1 MELVREKFTEDFLPL
16 IQLEPVVS
24 IKTWR
29 PLGPRCSVCRLGYV
43 RFRSS
48 IKLFR
53 DDPSAFERVHPSA
66 NDTDATTTT
75 TTTPIEPR
83 NRLSLDAGLCLPCAL
98 KKELFAQSKQFFP
111 PSYCSTQLEH
121 ASWPFVH
128 RLTRRPDSRSKAEI
142 DSIGKEVDCDE
153 ELDEEA
159 DEEGSMV
166 SSISGNSF
174 LNSSASFFGDN
185 DGGDGDG
192 SDDDPMEA
200 SPVKSKQL
208 VELDQQEQWE
218 REHDPLYYSR
228 LVSAPVEESS
238 KSSSVSRLTDSE
250 VVRFKAKYGPS
261 QQQRGEPTIAAGKTA
276 LLLHNGKSA
285 VPEDGTKS
293 TTTRASTVTA
303 VDPTKKPKELALIPF
318 LVAKGH
324 YEEAERSLR
333 IALGKHAVDEGEGL
347 KILITLLKLQCEM
360 YKSMGLWVLAT
371 SIYLDCIDLTA
382 SLMGFNDPDTYS
394 CIVLLVSCLRKM
406 QSVQLAGRY
415 IKCLCQHFER
425 DSLKSFKKDIIKTI
439 KERDA
444 GNVKEYLTLNKIWVD
459 KLKPA
464 LPSNN
469 PLQRR
474 FQSVVGMGGF
484 YSLLTAQDGYSVV
497 GRSAFYH
504 YCMGI
509 DSKTL
514 GPFAR
519 YVELCFRLR
528 SCDEPQVYRY
538 LTQYM
543 VQKLLAKR
551 LVKESELARTY
562 RSLTTR
568 EHVMSVVDFLKF
580 GQHPTVEVFDATLEY
595 VLVRLLPLYRMFLL
609 FDPAGCMLRETS
621 TDLIAEAYDVSATI
635 IQTAY
640 RRVLARRQ
648 LLRRR
653 TVRQQEE
660 EALQSSKKPRKMRRS
675 IVPF

>member
-1 MELVREKFTEDFLPL
+1 MDDFLSL

-29 PLGPRCSVCRLGYV
+29 PLGPRCSVCRVGYV

-48 IKLFR
+48 IQMFR
-53 DDPSAFERVHPSA
+53 DDPSAFERVHPPSA
-66 NDTDATTTT
+66 GDTV
-75 TTTPIEPR
+75 IEQR
-83 NRLSLDAGLCLPCAL
+83 NRMSLDAGLCLPCAL
-98 KKELFAQSKQFFP
+98 KKELFAQSRQFFP
-111 PSYCSTQLEH
+111 PSYSTQLEH
-121 ASWPFVH
+121 VSWPFVH
-128 RLTRRPDSRSKAEI
+128 RSARRLGSRSKRASAADTDDSKAEI
-142 DSIGKEVDCDE
+142 DSIGKEVDCDD
-153 ELDEEA
+153 ELDEG
-159 DEEGSMV
+159 DEEDSVV

-174 LNSSASFFGDN
+174 LNSSALFYNEDLGD
-185 DGGDGDG
+185 DGGSGG
-192 SDDDPMEA
+192 GDDDPMEA

-208 VELDQQEQWE
+208 LELDQQEQWE

-228 LVSAPVEESS
+228 LVTAPPVEESS
-238 KSSSVSRLTDSE
+238 KSSSSVSRLTESE
-250 VVRFKAKYGPS
+250 AVRFKAKYGPK
-261 QQQRGEPTIAAGKTA
+261 QGEPVIAARKTA
-276 LLLHNGKSA
+276 
-285 VPEDGTKS
+285 PEDGSKS

-303 VDPTKKPKELALIPF
+303 IDPTKKPKELALIPF

-360 YKSMGLWVLAT
+360 YKSMGLWVLAA

-406 QSVQLAGRY
+406 QSVHLAGKY

-439 KERDA
+439 KERDEV
-444 GNVKEYLTLNKIWVD
+444 NVKEYLTLNKIWVD

-464 LPSNN
+464 IPSNN

-504 YCMGI
+504 YCTGI

-543 VQKLLAKR
+543 VQRLLAKR
-551 LVKESELARTY
+551 LVKESELARIY

-568 EHVMSVVDFLKF
+568 EHVMLVVDFLKY
-580 GQHPTVEVFDATLEY
+580 GQHPTVEVFDAALEH
-595 VLVRLLPLYRMFLL
+595 VLVRLLPLYRVFLL

-648 LLRRR
+648 LLQRR
-653 TVRQQEE
+653 TVRQQQQV
-660 EALQSSKKPRKMRRS
+660 ALLSSNKPRKMRRS
-675 IVPF
+675 IIPF

>member
-1 MELVREKFTEDFLPL
+1 MDDFLSL

-29 PLGPRCSVCRLGYV
+29 PLGPRCSVCRVGYV

-66 NDTDATTTT
+66 GDT
-75 TTTPIEPR
+75 IEQR

-111 PSYCSTQLEH
+111 PSYSTKLEH
-121 ASWPFVH
+121 VSWPFVH
-128 RLTRRPDSRSKAEI
+128 QSIRRSDSRSKLAIADNNGSKAEI
-142 DSIGKEVDCDE
+142 DSIGKEVMDSEVDEGDDCDE
-153 ELDEEA
+153 ED
-159 DEEGSMV
+159 SVV

-174 LNSSASFFGDN
+174 LNSSTSFYNEDLGDDN
-185 DGGDGDG
+185 GG
-192 SDDDPMEA
+192 DDDPIEA

-208 VELDQQEQWE
+208 LELDQQEQWD

-228 LVSAPVEESS
+228 LVTAPTEESS
-238 KSSSVSRLTDSE
+238 KSSSVSRLTESE
-250 VVRFKAKYGPS
+250 VVRFKAKYGPK
-261 QQQRGEPTIAAGKTA
+261 QGEPTIAAGKTA
-276 LLLHNGKSA
+276 LPLLTGKSGA
-285 VPEDGTKS
+285 LEDGTKS

-303 VDPTKKPKELALIPF
+303 IDPTKKPKELALIPF

-333 IALGKHAVDEGEGL
+333 IALGKHAVDEGGGL

-360 YKSMGLWVLAT
+360 YKSMGLWVLAA

-406 QSVQLAGRY
+406 QSVHLAGKY

-425 DSLKSFKKDIIKTI
+425 DSLKSFKIDIIKTI
-439 KERDA
+439 KERDEV
-444 GNVKEYLTLNKIWVD
+444 NVKEFLTLNKIWVD

-464 LPSNN
+464 IPSNN

-509 DSKTL
+509 DNKTL

-528 SCDEPQVYRY
+528 CCDEPQVYRY

-543 VQKLLAKR
+543 VQRLLAKK
-551 LVKESELARTY
+551 LVKESELARIY
-562 RSLTTR
+562 RSLTTK
-568 EHVMSVVDFLKF
+568 EHVMLVVDFLKY
-580 GQHPTVEVFDATLEY
+580 GQHPTVEAFDATLEH
-595 VLVRLLPLYRMFLL
+595 VLVHLLPLYRVFLL

-653 TVRQQEE
+653 TVRQE
-660 EALQSSKKPRKMRRS
+660 EALQSSNKPRKMRRS
-675 IVPF
+675 IIPF